1 MNIKSYLNLI
11 SLTLII
17 TFFSYFIELI
27 YPCINDLLN
36 TNIIGLFIF
45 RYLHFISFI
54 YFISFLYLFNY
65 KSVDAIIYLI
75 LAVILTSTWK
85 ILDCCILSYYELKMY
100 NVNHHDYLTNFHPCL
115 FVFFREYQELALTF
129 MGIIMAFT
137 FYFILFKNEIIPLQ
151 YKLFLGII
159 FSYLFIDNIIQ
170 TRYYNKN
177 LNYPK
182 SKNTILNRYFTFI

>member
-36 TNIIGLFIF
+36 TNIIGLFIV
-45 RYLHFISFI
+45 RYIHFLSSI

-65 KSVDAIIYLI
+65 NSVDAIIYLI
-75 LAVILTSTWK
+75 LAVCVTSSWK

-100 NVNHHDYLTNFHPCL
+100 NVNHEDYLTNFYPGL
-115 FVFFREYQELALTF
+115 FVFFRDYQELSLSF

-137 FYFILFKNEIIPLQ
+137 FYFILFKNKIIPFQ
-151 YKLFLGII
+151 YKLFLGLI
-159 FSYLFIDNIIQ
+159 FSYLFFDNIIQ

-182 SKNTILNRYFTFI
+182 TKDNILHKYFT